1 MTYHR
6 PQLVTGATSAKLS
19 DDTSRPNST
28 ATTRNPKGNSSLKP
42 IVLDKVPPASHAP
55 DTSSKYEST
64 WARKFLVTPKTNPPT
79 FVQGSQSPREGEYAS
94 PSIDLEAQ
102 DQAMPEHSTGSEQ
115 YQADQQAATGSRTPT
130 DPPPATT
137 TTGTD
142 QILAQLI
149 QMMAT
154 QQQTM
159 MAGQQQMHEFMR
171 HPAAYQTEMFA

>member
-1 MTYHR
+1 MGKKIPRYFEDQSPNIR
-6 PQLVTGATSAKLS
+6 P
-19 DDTSRPNST
+19 R
-28 ATTRNPKGNSSLKP
+28 
-42 IVLDKVPPASHAP
+42 
-55 DTSSKYEST
+55 
-64 WARKFLVTPKTNPPT
+64 
-79 FVQGSQSPREGEYAS
+79 QSPREGEYAS

-130 DPPPATT
+130 DLPT

-171 HPAAYQTEMFA
+171 QPAAYQTEMFAQQSRANQQKQRANPPKFLGKPSRN